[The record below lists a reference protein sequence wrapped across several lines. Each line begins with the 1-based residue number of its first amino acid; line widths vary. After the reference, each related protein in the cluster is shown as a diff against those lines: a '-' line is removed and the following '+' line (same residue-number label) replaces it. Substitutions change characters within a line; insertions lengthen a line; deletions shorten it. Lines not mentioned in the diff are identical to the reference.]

1 MDVSRLPFQTRFT
14 RLCAQFFSFFFAFI
28 HTDISSKYICLFY
41 SRLLDDFV
49 TEFLSFSFCMVRLLC
64 SHISFLDESVFFFRF
79 FCMEIRLNF
88 TYTELN
94 IQSLKENSEIPYA
107 INLWKLTV
115 ILVRVSCWSKNK
127 FNGIY
132 AVMKRSVLHEARK
145 LDEYSNKI
153 RSNTIAL

>member
-1 MDVSRLPFQTRFT
+1 MLVEGRDVAQKAPVNMSTDKRFNEWMYHACLFK
-14 RLCAQFFSFFFAFI
+14 RDLRDFAPNFSLFFFAFI

-94 IQSLKENSEIPYA
+94 I
-107 INLWKLTV
+107 
-115 ILVRVSCWSKNK
+115 
-127 FNGIY
+127 
-132 AVMKRSVLHEARK
+132 
-145 LDEYSNKI
+145 
-153 RSNTIAL
+153 